1 MTIQTL
7 NPATGKSV
15 KSFAPHTDAQIELA
29 IEKSVIAYQAL
40 RLMSFAERSTCMTAA
55 AVILEAQAEDFAAMI
70 TLEMG
75 KPLKAAKAEV
85 EKCVSVCR
93 YYAKYAQALLRDEI
107 VKTDASKAFR
117 AYLPLG
123 PVLAVMPWNFP
134 FWQVI
139 RFAAPALMAG
149 NTGLLKH
156 ASNVPQCALAL
167 QDVFARAGFPDGS
180 FQTLLIG
187 SDKVEQIL
195 RDQRI
200 VAATLTGS
208 EPAGSAVAKVCG
220 ELIKP
225 VVLELGGS
233 DAFIVMPSADIDKA
247 VEVGAYARTANNG
260 QSCIAAKRFIIHAD
274 IYDVFKEKLVAAFTN
289 LKVGD
294 PTKADTDIGP
304 LVSKSALEE
313 ITGQVDAAVNAGAVR
328 VYGAKAVRGEGYFFT
343 PGILENIPKDAAVYR
358 EEIFGPVALLFKAD
372 SLKDAIILAND
383 SPFGLSGSVFTNDK
397 AEQETAIRELQAG
410 ATFINSATASDPRLP
425 FGGIKRSGLG
435 RELSREGIQAFC
447 NIKTVSIA

>member
-75 KPLKAAKAEV
+75 KPLKAATAEV

-274 IYDVFKEKLVAAFTN
+274 IYDVFKAHWRKLR
-289 LKVGD
+289 D
-294 PTKADTDIGP
+294 
-304 LVSKSALEE
+304 
-313 ITGQVDAAVNAGAVR
+313 R
-328 VYGAKAVRGEGYFFT
+328 
-343 PGILENIPKDAAVYR
+343 
-358 EEIFGPVALLFKAD
+358 
-372 SLKDAIILAND
+372 
-383 SPFGLSGSVFTNDK
+383 
-397 AEQETAIRELQAG
+397 
-410 ATFINSATASDPRLP
+410 
-425 FGGIKRSGLG
+425 
-435 RELSREGIQAFC
+435 
-447 NIKTVSIA
+447 